1 MRALAVKLRKVQ
13 EVGRGTL
20 VISLPKAWARRLGV
34 RKGTILAVSETALGQ
49 LIIEPFLDEEEGP
62 TSTVVRCDG
71 RSPEEVGWT
80 IIGAYLLG
88 YDTVEVV
95 ASSRI
100 SASVKSTI
108 RRVVRG
114 LVGLEIVEED
124 LRRVVLN
131 CLVNPSAVD
140 LKTLL
145 ARKSAITKSMH
156 SDAVLA
162 LSTGDHALA
171 EMVVDRDEEVD
182 RLYFLIVRLLRS
194 AIRDLKLAERFGL
207 TPVDCL
213 DYRMAAKLIES
224 IGDHAVEIASLVLKL
239 PPHSSLKA
247 ISGALSRAEDLLKEM
262 QDLAVKA
269 FLGRRAE
276 LVGRVKGMLTAALGK
291 AIRSVRDGAGLLGE
305 LGPVALSAAHLMHE
319 IGKCCV
325 DIADLVVPAGLEL
338 R

>member
-1 MRALAVKLRKVQ
+1 MRALAVRLRKVQ

-20 VISLPKAWARRLGV
+20 VISLPKAWAKRLGV
-34 RKGTILAVSETALGQ
+34 RKGTILAVSETARGQ
-49 LIIEPFLDEEEGP
+49 LIIEPFLSEEEGP
-62 TSTVVRCDG
+62 ASTVVRCDG
-71 RSPEEVGWT
+71 KSPEEVGWA

-95 ASSRI
+95 ASNRI
-100 SASVKSTI
+100 SASMKSAI

-140 LKTLL
+140 PRTLL

-162 LSTGDHALA
+162 LSTGDRALA
-171 EMVVDRDEEVD
+171 EMVMDRDEEVN
-182 RLYFLIVRLLRS
+182 RLYFLTVRLLRS
-194 AIRDLKLAERFGL
+194 AIRDLKLAEKFGL

-224 IGDHAVEIASLVLKL
+224 IGDHAVDIASLMFKL
-239 PPHSSLKA
+239 PRGSGLEA
-247 ISGALSRAEDLLKEM
+247 ISDRLSKAEGLLKEM
-262 QDLAVKA
+262 QELAVRA
-269 FLGRRAE
+269 FLAKKAE
-276 LVGRVKGMLTAALGK
+276 LVDRVKRALIEALGE
-291 AIRSVRDGAGLLGE
+291 AIRSVEEGAELLGE

-325 DIADLVVPAGLEL
+325 DIADLVIPAGLEL